1 MPNIPTP
8 FEKVELGLG
17 EDIVAWR
24 YFYVYPPDSLSQ
36 QDVVEVKKALCW
48 EAPTPQCLQPLVEE
62 LTRMVSEFTTRT
74 GSCAA

>member
-36 QDVVEVKKALCW
+36 QDVVEVKKALSW
-48 EAPTPQCLQPLVEE
+48 DGPTPQCL
-62 LTRMVSEFTTRT
+62 
-74 GSCAA
+74 